1 MGVIGDATVIRL
13 RLSSDDVV
21 DELHYS
27 AVSGYILD
35 GDDAGVVN
43 AVVELTGDDYDAK
56 ATDSNGYY
64 QFPEVLNGNYTLT
77 PTKNGKT
84 YYADHQDIAVAGAD
98 VLVDTMIE
106 VWVVS
111 GYIVDSVDAG
121 IEGVTV
127 TLSGDESG
135 STTTDANGFYTF
147 SNIPNGS
154 YTVTPAKADLEFTP
168 DHQDI
173 TVVDADEVVT
183 DMVGD
188 SIHYTISGYI
198 LDGDSAGIE
207 GVTVTLS
214 GDESDTDTTDANGAY
229 SFLLPDGSYT
239 ITPTLTDYT
248 FTEDHE
254 AVTVAGDDVVVDT
267 MVGEEA
273 VDPYALPIQFDWA
286 DGSGLDTAVWTDGS
300 YPGAGT
306 YVGDHAVPT
315 LQLYTPSFAKCLQV
329 RASGVGDTYAV
340 RAYCDY
346 FRDASKVFNK
356 SLGLRIEWEYC
367 REAPVDG
374 TVGYFGITS
383 TDGTVAFFSTF
394 NNFATDLLA
403 SREIAP
409 AYDQKT
415 EATLSAW
422 DTDKNTSRWFKHRV
436 EINAG
441 FTEFNSYIAK
451 DGSSSFQASGAKTI
465 VTNISAIDFDRIF
478 LTLYR
483 RGDGYGLWTKFWI
496 GTAAD
501 AWPT

>member
-1 MGVIGDATVIRL
+1 MGVVGDATVIRL
-13 RLSSDDVV
+13 RLSSDGVV
-21 DELHYS
+21 DELYYS
-27 AVSGYILD
+27 SVSGYILD

-56 ATDSNGYY
+56 VTDSNGYY

-198 LDGDSAGIE
+198 LDGDS
-207 GVTVTLS
+207 
-214 GDESDTDTTDANGAY
+214 
-229 SFLLPDGSYT
+229 
-239 ITPTLTDYT
+239 
-248 FTEDHE
+248 
-254 AVTVAGDDVVVDT
+254 
-267 MVGEEA
+267 
-273 VDPYALPIQFDWA
+273 
-286 DGSGLDTAVWTDGS
+286 
-300 YPGAGT
+300 
-306 YVGDHAVPT
+306 
-315 LQLYTPSFAKCLQV
+315 
-329 RASGVGDTYAV
+329 
-340 RAYCDY
+340 
-346 FRDASKVFNK
+346 
-356 SLGLRIEWEYC
+356 
-367 REAPVDG
+367 
-374 TVGYFGITS
+374 
-383 TDGTVAFFSTF
+383 
-394 NNFATDLLA
+394 
-403 SREIAP
+403 
-409 AYDQKT
+409 
-415 EATLSAW
+415 
-422 DTDKNTSRWFKHRV
+422 
-436 EINAG
+436 
-441 FTEFNSYIAK
+441 
-451 DGSSSFQASGAKTI
+451 
-465 VTNISAIDFDRIF
+465 
-478 LTLYR
+478 
-483 RGDGYGLWTKFWI
+483 
-496 GTAAD
+496 
-501 AWPT
+501 